1 MLRACL
7 IYTFVHV
14 KQKERN
20 RKESRDG
27 KKASIVYYY
36 YNALRLWVYIICMII
51 LNSWY
56 FSYFFQKSY
65 INLFLH
71 YLLLGTIK

>member
-36 YNALRLWVYIICMII
+36 YNALRL
-51 LNSWY
+51 
-56 FSYFFQKSY
+56 
-65 INLFLH
+65 
-71 YLLLGTIK
+71 